1 MTPNKRGRVASAAS
15 LVAVA
20 GMSLLALACTTDD
33 ILQVEDPDIINPS
46 NVTSAAGANAV
57 RLGALSRFVGLTTG
71 EESLFF
77 LGGLFTDEWLNGD
90 SYIYKQEVDQRITPK
105 ENSGIEG
112 AMRTLHRVRL
122 SAQQAV
128 ELLDEWNPSAPGWHT
143 GEMFMLQA
151 YALNI
156 MAEHYCDGMI
166 ISNVVEGRE
175 EYGEQMTA
183 AQVYE
188 IALARANDGLA
199 RVTTGST
206 ADDVRVRNAL
216 ALTKGRILVNLN
228 RHAEAATAVSG
239 VATNAEY
246 VVHHSQTTWT
256 NQFWNLNLNS
266 GRYSVSDKEGVNGL
280 DFASAKDPRVP
291 VCETRE
297 AACRALG
304 AGRNNRDDLNTP
316 LLIFM
321 RWAGREQAVPVM
333 QGVDARMIEAEA
345 ALKAGNAAGA
355 LTILNTAR
363 ATMGLTPL
371 ADAGSASARVDQ
383 LFRERAFWQY
393 GRGFRTGDMRRL
405 IRQYGRNQSQ
415 VFPIGEWHKGGSY
428 GTDVDFPLPFD
439 EENNPNLGIG
449 GGCLSRGA

>member
-1 MTPNKRGRVASAAS
+1 MTPNKRGRVAS

-20 GMSLLALACTTDD
+20 GLSLLALACSTDD
-33 ILQVEDPDIINPS
+33 ILHVEDPDIINPS
-46 NVTSAAGANAV
+46 NVRSAAGANAV

-71 EESLFF
+71 DESLFF
-77 LGGLFTDEWLNGD
+77 LGGLFADEWLNGD
-90 SYIYKQEVDQRITPK
+90 SFIYKQEVDQRVTPK
-105 ENSGIEG
+105 ENSGITA
-112 AMRTLHRVRL
+112 AMRTIHRVRL

-128 ELLDEWNPSAPGWHT
+128 ELIDKWNPSAPGWQT

-156 MAEHYCDGMI
+156 MAEHFCDGMI

-175 EYGEQMTA
+175 EYGSPMTA
-183 AQVYE
+183 VQVYE

-199 RVTTGST
+199 RVTGST
-206 ADDVRVRNAL
+206 ADDVRVRSAL

-228 RHAEAATAVSG
+228 RHAEAAAAVAG
-239 VATNAEY
+239 VATSFAY
-246 VVHHSQTTWT
+246 TVYHSQTTWT

-266 GRYSVSDKEGVNGL
+266 GRYSVSDNEGTNGMN
-280 DFASAKDPRVP
+280 FASAKDPRVP

-304 AGRNNRDDLNTP
+304 AARNNRDDLTTP

-345 ALKAGNAAGA
+345 KLKAGDAAGA
-355 LTILNTAR
+355 LAILNAAR
-363 ATMGLTPL
+363 TTMSGLAPL
-371 ADAGSASARVDQ
+371 TDAGSASARLDQ

-393 GRGFRTGDMRRL
+393 GRGYRTGDMRRL
-405 IRQYGRNQSQ
+405 IRQYGRTQAQ
-415 VFPIGEWHKGGSY
+415 VFPVGAWHKGGNY
-428 GTDVDFPLPFD
+428 GTAVDFPLPQA
-439 EENNPNLGIG
+439 EENNPMLGLGNNCI
-449 GGCLSRGA
+449 SRGA

>member
-1 MTPNKRGRVASAAS
+1 MTPNRRGRVASVAS

-20 GMSLLALACTTDD
+20 GMSLLALACSTDD

-46 NVTSAAGANAV
+46 NIRSAAGANAV

-71 EESLFF
+71 DESLFF
-77 LGGLFTDEWLNGD
+77 LGGLFTDEWINGD
-90 SYIYKQEVDQRITPK
+90 SFIYKQEVDQRITPK
-105 ENSGIEG
+105 ENSGIES

-122 SAQQAV
+122 SAQQAAD
-128 ELLDEWNPSAPGWHT
+128 LIDEWNPSAPGWHT
-143 GEMFMLQA
+143 GEMYMLQA

-166 ISNVVEGRE
+166 ISNVIEGRE

-199 RVTTGST
+199 RVTGST
-206 ADDVRVRNAL
+206 ADDVRVRGAL

-228 RHAEAATAVSG
+228 RHVEAATAVQG
-239 VATNAEY
+239 VATSFEY
-246 VVHHSQTTWT
+246 VVYHSQTTWT
-256 NQFWNLNLNS
+256 NQFWSLNLNS
-266 GRYSVSDKEGVNGL
+266 GRYSVSDNEGVNGL
-280 DFASAKDPRVP
+280 DFASANDPRVP
-291 VCETRE
+291 VCETTE
-297 AACRALG
+297 PACRAIG
-304 AGRNNRDDLNTP
+304 APRSNRDDLNTP

-345 ALKAGNAAGA
+345 KVKTDPAGSLA
-355 LTILNTAR
+355 ILNEAR
-363 ATMGLTPL
+363 ATVGLAALSDPGTE
-371 ADAGSASARVDQ
+371 AARVDQ

-393 GRGFRTGDMRRL
+393 GRGYRMGDMRRL
-405 IRQYGRNQSQ
+405 VRQYGRNQSQ

-428 GTDVDFPLPFD
+428 GTDVDFPLPHD

-449 GGCLSRGA
+449 NNCLSRGA